1 MPSLSFAEGDF
12 RKAVFFSMRLLKVK
26 NEDKKDEQNTAET
39 ALEACKTVYDC
50 WQNSRFAS
58 RKFNLLTNL

>member
-12 RKAVFFSMRLLKVK
+12 FSFRLLRVK

-39 ALEACKTVYDC
+39 TLEACKTVYDC
-50 WQNSRFAS
+50 WQNSRFAG